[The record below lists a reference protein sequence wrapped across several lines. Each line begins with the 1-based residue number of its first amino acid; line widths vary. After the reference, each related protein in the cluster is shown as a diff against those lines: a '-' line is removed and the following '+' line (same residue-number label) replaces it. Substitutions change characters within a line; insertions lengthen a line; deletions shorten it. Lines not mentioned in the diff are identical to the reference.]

1 MKFKELINKSDF
13 LKDKFKN
20 IDDYFK
26 EIAIDGISNNSKNI
40 KKNFIFF
47 AFSGNKTNGNLYIK
61 EAKKNGAAI
70 IISEEEINNDVI
82 KLPKKDFSVIY
93 SNLCSLFYSKKP
105 KNIIAVTGTNGKTSV
120 SDFCRQLWNFH
131 GLKSASIGT
140 LGIRVSLENH
150 YNKIRNNLTTLD
162 SSELNKQLSKLFD
175 KQVSYVALEASSH
188 GIIQNRLDGIN
199 FSGAIFT
206 NLSHDH
212 LDYHKNMIQYFNAK
226 KKLFTEHLNDGACV
240 SINLDDKHGMKLYN
254 EIKNKNFKFVNFGFH
269 EKSEL
274 KLIKINKVER
284 FWQLEILYKNNLYK
298 TDIGLVGHFQIYNAL
313 AAASICLGLGM
324 EEGSIFKSL
333 SYLQTV
339 PGRMQLVNHPLCK
352 ATIIV
357 DYAHTPDALE
367 NAILAIKKMNVRGKI
382 YTLFGCGGERDI
394 EKRPK
399 MGEVAF
405 KNSDF
410 TIITDDNPRTENP
423 SLIRKSI
430 INDNPL
436 AIEIPGRDIAIKKAI
451 SLLKDDDFLIIAGK
465 GHEQTQTIGTETL
478 PFDDI
483 SVVKNTL
490 DSLNSWI
497 ISLKMKYCGQK
508 KSC

>member
-1 MKFKELINKSDF
+1 MKFEELINRSDF

-20 IDDYFK
+20 LENHYK
-26 EIAIDGISNNSKNI
+26 EIEIDGISNNSKNV

-47 AFSGNKTNGNLYIK
+47 AFVGNKTNGNLYIND
-61 EAKKNGAAI
+61 ARKNGATI
-70 IISEEEINNDVI
+70 VISQEENNKDII
-82 KLPKKDFSVIY
+82 KLSSKDYSLIY
-93 SNLCSLFYSKKP
+93 SHLCSSFYNKKP

-120 SDFCRQLWNFH
+120 TDFCRQLWSFY

-140 LGIRVSLENH
+140 LGIKNSSQKDYH
-150 YNKIRNNLTTLD
+150 KIRSNLTTLD
-162 SSELNKQLSKLFD
+162 SSELNKQLSKLND
-175 KQVSYVALEASSH
+175 NQISYVALEASSH

-199 FSGAIFT
+199 FNGAIFT

-212 LDYHKNMIQYFNAK
+212 LDYHKNMERYFNAK
-226 KKLFTEHLNDGACV
+226 KKLFTEYLKDGACI
-240 SINLDDKHGMKLYN
+240 SINLDDQYGMELYN
-254 EIKNKNFKFVNFGFH
+254 EIKNKNFKFVNFGFN
-269 EKSEL
+269 KKCEL
-274 KLIKINKVER
+274 KLTKIKKIEKI
-284 FWQLEILYKNNLYK
+284 WQLEILYKNKLYK

-313 AAASICLGLGM
+313 AAASICLGIGM
-324 EEGSIFKSL
+324 DKDSIFKSL

-339 PGRMQLVNHPLCK
+339 PGRMQLVNHPLCE

-367 NAILAIKKMNVRGKI
+367 NAILAVKKMNVRGKI
-382 YTLFGCGGERDI
+382 YTLFGCGGERDH
-394 EKRPK
+394 EKRSK

-410 TIITDDNPRTENP
+410 TIITDDNPRTEDP

-430 INDNPL
+430 INNNSQ

-451 SLLKDDDFLIIAGK
+451 SFLKKDDVLVIAGK
-465 GHEQTQTIGTETL
+465 GHEQTQTIGIETL
-478 PFDDI
+478 PFDDV

-490 DSLNSWI
+490 NNLNP
-497 ISLKMKYCGQK
+497 
-508 KSC
+508 